1 MSDHR
6 LAIEATK
13 AALLRAGVSATDIA
27 VFDGT
32 ITSVHQEQER
42 QRFQNGHA
50 RVFLGTRQAAGV
62 SIELTRAD
70 AIIFLNTPWTPS
82 AFDQA
87 VDRIHRQDDQG
98 RHAPGKAISVYN
110 LNLDV
115 PLSIDALKA
124 LVVRRK
130 RAFGEMLVNGNLT
143 PEILDAFAAAQEGP
157 ATAIREGVQSK
168 EAPLTY
174 ERRLFEEFHILL
186 DAVFKTNDH
195 AKKMKLWEQISSV
208 YHLILGYKSTYFA
221 NRASLDHLSHF
232 ADLHGRSLRVLDL
245 GLGPSTLYHAYQQDR
260 ERLNQ
265 NGLTMQVFDYDA
277 SPAMLSRGARRQGEQ
292 MVGSFSLLDKAF
304 PPESFDLVNMSYS
317 FRFAEHPA
325 KLIKTIHSLLR
336 NKGLFVL
343 ILPKKT
349 VVPPRFCAALE
360 TAGFRIRTAP
370 GSTLESKLPDNNFS
384 ELVREFGEEFARD
397 IRKTAETTHTYLLA
411 ERLSGAVV
419 TRDDEDFRLGYRTE
433 NVDTEKI
440 RRLRS
445 TTGRFHIVPANLV
458 IESEVEAPTIEQVFE
473 EHVENRVPLD
483 IQKHISALERLS
495 GTLAGQ
501 SLGSSRRPKIER
513 QLRREY
519 LKLEKQIQ
527 LSLLG
532 NSDLSPVFRRQME
545 RGLQHKHL
553 NQWVRGG
560 GADYMRLIDS
570 LAME

>member
-1 MSDHR
+1 VK
-6 LAIEATK
+6 T
-13 AALLRAGVSATDIA
+13 
-27 VFDGT
+27 
-32 ITSVHQEQER
+32 
-42 QRFQNGHA
+42 QRF
-50 RVFLGTRQAAGV
+50 L
-62 SIELTRAD
+62 
-70 AIIFLNTPWTPS
+70 
-82 AFDQA
+82 
-87 VDRIHRQDDQG
+87 
-98 RHAPGKAISVYN
+98 
-110 LNLDV
+110 
-115 PLSIDALKA
+115 
-124 LVVRRK
+124 
-130 RAFGEMLVNGNLT
+130 
-143 PEILDAFAAAQEGP
+143 EILPG
-157 ATAIREGVQSK
+157 IV
-168 EAPLTY
+168 
-174 ERRLFEEFHILL
+174 
-186 DAVFKTNDH
+186 VF
-195 AKKMKLWEQISSV
+195 
-208 YHLILGYKSTYFA
+208 
-221 NRASLDHLSHF
+221 SLD
-232 ADLHGRSLRVLDL
+232 G
-245 GLGPSTLYHAYQQDR
+245 
-260 ERLNQ
+260 
-265 NGLTMQVFDYDA
+265 
-277 SPAMLSRGARRQGEQ
+277 GEQ